1 MWRRIL
7 TGSIVVVA
15 ATAALVV
22 PPASASNPV
31 PGFIPQNADWLTT
44 VNYYRSMAGLAP
56 VSENPT
62 WSAGASNHSCYML
75 QNGLSH
81 DEVPGRPGYTASG
94 DEAGNSGNIAVTS
107 AFDATARSH
116 VELWMT
122 GPFHAIGVLRPNLT
136 QVGFGKCDNPSTS
149 PWRSAA
155 TLDVLRGLTSQPRP
169 ATPILFPGNGTTT
182 GLDAFIAE
190 SPNPLD
196 FCGWSGSAG
205 LPVIAMMPE
214 GVSSASAA
222 MSGPNGPIE
231 TCRLFA
237 GNTSG
242 TAKAILQGDNAVI
255 VVPRNPLAQGT
266 YSVSVSTQARTVNWS
281 FTVDNTADTGISPIP
296 MTAPAGPPSG
306 IEHVTPFRFADSR
319 LETRLRVTPLTAGIP
334 KRIKF
339 AGVAGLPTD
348 VTAIAANITAAYP
361 AWNGWI
367 TAYNC
372 STVAPFTS
380 SLNYRTNETTGNAAL
395 FPLNSSGELCL
406 VSSQNTE
413 LVIDVTGYTRPS
425 STSRLLPRNPL
436 RIADSTTGLRVT
448 PFGAG
453 QTQEINVFEAG
464 AEPGATAVSLQV
476 TSLNAASKGWL
487 TIYPCNVD
495 RPFIATINPR
505 PLVARSNQTLVPIPS
520 DGRLCIYSSL
530 ITDVQIDLHGSF
542 TSAGSQYTPVAP
554 TRLTDTRD
562 PYRPEMHAGTA
573 GQLAGAG
580 TTLVVDYGGERAI
593 PANATALSL
602 NVAITG
608 ATSNGM
614 LTIYPCDQTR
624 PATTAMAFTPGG
636 AVATG
641 IQAKLSADGL
651 LCIFTS
657 APTHVVV
664 DVAGWW
670 N

>member
-1 MWRRIL
+1 MWRRFL
-7 TGSIVVVA
+7 TGSTALLAVVA
-15 ATAALVV
+15 SAAPL
-22 PPASASNPV
+22 ASASNASP
-31 PGFIPQNADWLTT
+31 PFIPQNAEWLTT
-44 VNYYRSMAGLAP
+44 VNYYRAMAGLSP
-56 VSENPT
+56 VSENT
-62 WSAGASNHSCYML
+62 SWSAGASSHSCYML
-75 QNGLSH
+75 QNGIAH
-81 DEVPGRPGYTASG
+81 DEVPGRPGYTAAG
-94 DEAGNSGNIAVTS
+94 DEAGNNGNVAVTS
-107 AFDATARSH
+107 AFNATARSH
-116 VELWMT
+116 IELWMT

-136 QVGFGKCDNPSTS
+136 QVGFGKCDNPSTN

-169 ATPILFPGNGTTT
+169 STPILFPGDGTTT

-214 GVSSASAA
+214 GVSAASAT
-222 MSGPNGPIE
+222 MVGPNGPLE

-242 TAKAILQGDNAVI
+242 VARSILQGDNAVV

-266 YSVSVSTQARTVNWS
+266 YSVSVTTQARTVNWS
-281 FTVDNTADTGISPIP
+281 FTVDNAADIGISPIP
-296 MTAPAGPPSG
+296 VATPAGPPSG

-319 LETRLRVTPLTAGIP
+319 LATRLRITPLTAGIP
-334 KRIKF
+334 KKIKF

-348 VTAIAANITAAYP
+348 ITAVAANITAAYP
-361 AWNGWI
+361 VWNGWV

-380 SLNYRTNETTGNAAL
+380 SLNYRTSETTGNAAL
-395 FPLNSSGELCL
+395 FPLSSAGELCL

-413 LVIDVTGYTRPS
+413 VVIDVTGFTRPS
-425 STSRLLPRNPL
+425 SDSRLVPRSPL
-436 RIADSTTGLRVT
+436 RIADSTTGLGVSRFT
-448 PFGAG
+448 AG
-453 QTQEINVFEAG
+453 QVQQIDMFAAG
-464 AEPGATAVSLQV
+464 AESGATAVSLQV
-476 TSLNAASKGWL
+476 TALNAASNGWL
-487 TIYPCNVD
+487 TMYPCDVD
-495 RPFIATINPR
+495 VPFIATINPR
-505 PLVARSNQTLVPIPS
+505 PFVARSNQTLVPIPA

-530 ITDVQIDLHGSF
+530 NTDVQIDLHGSF
-542 TSAGSQYTPVAP
+542 TPGGDQYTPVAP

-562 PYRPEMHAGTA
+562 RNRPEMHAGNGGA
-573 GQLAGAG
+573 LAAAG
-580 TTLVVDYGGERAI
+580 TTLVVDYGGERSI

-608 ATSNGM
+608 AVANGT
-614 LTIYPCDQTR
+614 LTIYPCDQPR
-624 PATTAMAFTPGG
+624 PAATAMAFTPGG

-641 IQAKLSADGL
+641 IQAKLAADGR
-651 LCIFTS
+651 LCIFTT
-657 APTHVVV
+657 AGTHVVV

>member
-1 MWRRIL
+1 
-7 TGSIVVVA
+7 
-15 ATAALVV
+15 
-22 PPASASNPV
+22 V

-56 VSENPT
+56 VSENPA

-75 QNGLSH
+75 QNGMSH

-107 AFDATARSH
+107 AFNATARSH
-116 VELWMT
+116 IELWMT
-122 GPFHAIGVLRPNLT
+122 GPFHAIGVLRPNLA

-214 GVSSASAA
+214 GVSSASAS

-242 TAKAILQGDNAVI
+242 IAKAILQGDNAVI

-281 FTVDNTADTGISPIP
+281 FTVDNAADTGISPIP
-296 MTAPAGPPSG
+296 VAAPAGPPSG

-361 AWNGWI
+361 VWNGWI

-425 STSRLLPRNPL
+425 STSRFVPRAPL
-436 RIADSTTGLRVT
+436 RIADTTTGLRVSS
-448 PFGAG
+448 FAAG

-464 AEPGATAVSLQV
+464 AEAGATAVSLQV
-476 TSLNAASKGWL
+476 TSLNAASNGWL
-487 TIYPCNVD
+487 TMYPCNVE

-505 PLVARSNQTLVPIPS
+505 PWVARSNQTLVPIPA

-530 ITDVQIDLHGSF
+530 FTDVQIDLHGSF
-542 TSAGSQYTPVAP
+542 TAAGSQYTPVAP

-562 PYRPEMHAGTA
+562 RYRPEMHAGTS
-573 GQLAGAG
+573 GELASAG
-580 TTLVVDYGGERAI
+580 TTLVVDYGGERSI

-608 ATSNGM
+608 ATGNGT
-614 LTIYPCDQTR
+614 LTIYPCDQPR

-641 IQAKLSADGL
+641 IQATLSADGF
-651 LCIFTS
+651 LCIFTTAS
-657 APTHVVV
+657 THVVV